1 MRLRTSIV
9 SERSC
14 RKGIAVTV
22 VLTALMILS
31 GFIQLNAAT
40 PLPVVH
46 GPLPVTADSYP
57 FGAADHTRV
66 PTDLKKTGYVEE
78 EFLAE
83 GKANIYERR
92 TKWIPSALRKAEPI
106 VDLF

>member
-1 MRLRTSIV
+1 MNHRPLRSQIQEAEVRLSATMV

-22 VLTALMILS
+22 VLTALMILP
-31 GFIQLNAAT
+31 GLIQLNAAT

-46 GPLPVTADSYP
+46 GPLPVTEDSYP

-66 PTDLKKTGYVEE
+66 PTDLKKIGYVEE
-78 EFLAE
+78 EFLA
-83 GKANIYERR
+83 IRL
-92 TKWIPSALRKAEPI
+92 LRHAC
-106 VDLF
+106 L

>member
-1 MRLRTSIV
+1 MRSRTSIV

-22 VLTALMILS
+22 VLTAWMILP
-31 GFIQLNAAT
+31 GLIQLNAAT

-46 GPLPVTADSYP
+46 GPLPVTADSRP

-66 PTDLKKTGYVEE
+66 PTDCKKMGYVEE

-83 GKANIYERR
+83 GILV
-92 TKWIPSALRKAEPI
+92 TI
-106 VDLF
+106 